1 MKVLNGD
8 FQGQI
13 LDKLL
18 DTSLMTASNFSTY
31 FRNNEPKTDKT
42 IIKQPWMVIVTNKKF
57 KVKF

>member
-18 DTSLMTASNFSTY
+18 DTSLMAASNFPTC
-31 FRNNEPKTDKT
+31 FRTNGPKTDKT
-42 IIKQPWMVIVTNKKF
+42 IIKQQRASNK
-57 KVKF
+57 

>member
-18 DTSLMTASNFSTY
+18 DTSLMAASNFPTC
-31 FRNNEPKTDKT
+31 FRNNGPKTDKT
-42 IIKQPWMVIVTNKKF
+42 IIKQQRASNK
-57 KVKF
+57 